1 MKDVF
6 VLICIAFFVLIV
18 FISNVIQ
25 IEPTRRI
32 SKSTTSRTPSTTS
45 STTSSLSSSP
55 TTPIDDSSD
64 TFPQDLHFLSSPPH
78 RPIGNVAIV
87 TLITGRKYLA
97 AACALGESLRQVRS
111 IHPLVALLSGD
122 AVGDVDLA
130 ANLSLAGFHA
140 SLNVPPIKNPA
151 RKFKQLPSAWFKL
164 DIFTKFRVFQ
174 LSRFERVLFLD
185 ADLVVRR
192 NLDELLGESTAD
204 VNFAFVPELM
214 YHARCHTPG
223 HEAYFFEDLGAKW
236 CHGHTLEPYHGEML
250 RLSNTG
256 VMLVKPS
263 QPVFDALVELLA
275 IEPSYN
281 DTCIG
286 LGGFCQDQRL
296 INIYFNRHPYVPLS
310 LTYNAFCQKLLT
322 DDGYAT
328 APVSHVVHYRG
339 GKQPM
344 KPWIDDPTS
353 SFCTWFWQDHC
364 GSFIDAFAEFERRAF
379 LARRPWMKWSDAEL
393 RERLREWRRMR
404 AYEST
409 GERVVA
415 LARQFSAMQT
425 FRDEFYNGIRHL
437 ESHWHTIMTAADAAP
452 RGVPRTEQAHARYL
466 ANNAASYMER
476 MQAALVEL
484 FTHFRE
490 LKNLTGHE
498 FDERDLPQYHHQM
511 GVQQRLLFQQPQP
524 HLAAIDARMPQS
536 RAEYLAAVEET
547 AQQYPMYIIYDCSYR
562 NAAKRVNDMRH
573 MAEGALTTVTQMF
586 QRAVFRFGNSSAFG
600 GKAFSDRREL
610 QTKMISEALVDLKRA
625 LNWEKEPTWL
635 ERERRHN
642 ATRAG
647 VDGGG
652 GGGGDDKKNKKKNKQ
667 KQRKPKDHDDEHEE
681 G

>member
-1 MKDVF
+1 MKETVS
-6 VLICIAFFVLIV
+6 LIV
-18 FISNVIQ
+18 AILGLCLLIRSAIQ
-25 IEPTRRI
+25 QTAKAIRQTATSSSSSSSKTTTTIVAPVSTEDDFFSQELIALSSRRRI
-32 SKSTTSRTPSTTS
+32 
-45 STTSSLSSSP
+45 
-55 TTPIDDSSD
+55 DS
-64 TFPQDLHFLSSPPH
+64 
-78 RPIGNVAIV
+78 VAIV

-97 AACALGESLRQVRS
+97 AACALGESLRQVKSR
-111 IHPLVALLSGD
+111 HPLVALLSGD
-122 AVGDVDLA
+122 AVNDTALA
-130 ANLSLAGFHA
+130 ANLTLAGFDA
-140 SLNVPPIKNPA
+140 ALVVPPIKNPA
-151 RKFKQLPSAWFKL
+151 RKFKQLPSTWFKL

-192 NLDELLGESTAD
+192 NLDELLGDATAH

-214 YHARCHTPG
+214 YHSRCLTAG
-223 HEAYFFEDLGAKW
+223 HDKYFFTDLGAKW
-236 CHGHTLEPYHGEML
+236 CHGHTLVPYHGEML

-263 QPVFDALVELLA
+263 QVVFDALVELLA
-275 IEPSYN
+275 LEPSYN

-296 INIYFNRHPYVPLS
+296 INIYFNRHEYVPLS

-322 DDGYAT
+322 DAGYAG

-379 LARRPWMKWSDAEL
+379 LAARPWLRWSDAAL

-415 LARQFSAMQT
+415 LDRQFSAMQA

-437 ESHWHTIMTAADAAP
+437 EAHWHTIMTAADAAP
-452 RGVPRTEQAHARYL
+452 QGVAREKQANARYL
-466 ANNAASYMER
+466 ANNAAEYMTR
-476 MQAALVEL
+476 MQTALSEL
-484 FTHFRE
+484 FARFRE
-490 LKNLTGHE
+490 LKNLSGHE
-498 FDERDLPQYHHQM
+498 FDAHALPRYHHQM

-524 HLAAIDARMPQS
+524 QLEAIDALAPQT
-536 RAEYLAAVEET
+536 REQYVAAVEAT
-547 AQQYPMYIIYDCSYR
+547 AQQYPMYILYDCSYR

-573 MAEGALTTVTQMF
+573 MAEGAMQTVTQMF

-600 GKAFSDRREL
+600 GKAFAERRAL
-610 QTKMISEALVDLKRA
+610 QTKMMTEALVDLKRA
-625 LNWEKEPTWL
+625 LNWEKEALWI

-642 ATRAG
+642 GTDSDNNAK
-647 VDGGG
+647 
-652 GGGGDDKKNKKKNKQ
+652 KKNKKKNNK
-667 KQRKPKDHDDEHEE
+667 KNDEENEE
-681 G
+681 QDK